1 MVTSK
6 IGFGE
11 IHSVN
16 EKNYTAVV
24 KLNEDD
30 GILTGDLQI
39 VAPITLNNK
48 ESQLPDVG
56 TPCVVLMFSDG
67 NERGVVLGGR
77 YSDENTCD
85 LSKGKKI
92 INYQKSKITIS
103 ETGVIKIEALEMS
116 IKSKTIKIDSEEINI
131 NSKNLKIKSDETKI
145 TGKIVLDGETTVN
158 GDLALNKNLSTSSG
172 VSVDESGQMTTGN
185 IIKAKD
191 FIKI

>member
-24 KLNEDD
+24 KLDEDD

-48 ESQLPDVG
+48 ESQLPGVG
-56 TPCVVLMFSDG
+56 TPCVVIMFSDG
-67 NERGVVLGGR
+67 NERGVVIGGR
-77 YSDENTCD
+77 YSDENPCD

-92 INYQKSKITIS
+92 INYQKSKITIC
-103 ETGVIKIEALEMS
+103 ETGVIEIVAQEIN
-116 IKSKTIKIDSEEINI
+116 IKSETIKIE
-131 NSKNLKIKSDETKI
+131 SDETTI
-145 TGKIVLDGETTVN
+145 TGKIVLDGETTITGNVT
-158 GDLALNKNLSTSSG
+158 LNKALSTLSG
-172 VSVDESGQMTTGN
+172 VSVDETGEMNTGN